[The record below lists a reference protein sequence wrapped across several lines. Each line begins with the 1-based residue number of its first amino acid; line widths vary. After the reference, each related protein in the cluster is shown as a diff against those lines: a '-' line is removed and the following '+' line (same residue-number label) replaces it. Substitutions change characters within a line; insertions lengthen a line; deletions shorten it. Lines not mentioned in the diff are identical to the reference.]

1 MRGLHARDS
10 LFCRLLLH
18 VAGNP
23 ANLIANGVPQ
33 QEMYAD
39 VRVDDMKL
47 LFFDNGNL
55 ISSSDAL
62 PPVPDRRARD

>member
-47 LFFDNGNL
+47 LFSTMA
-55 ISSSDAL
+55 I
-62 PPVPDRRARD
+62 